1 VFGRGWGTSSLYAPL
16 DVGERSDHS
25 AARLLLLLAEFGH
38 TVSRAMAAASGEP
51 ELVGNPPIL
60 VLSSID
66 LSGPQ
71 RPSDL
76 AKLTGLSTGGLSKLL
91 DRMQELGVV
100 QREPGSVRGD
110 RRGVL
115 VSLTERGSDL
125 MRLLTAELEHRL
137 PETRELVAEI
147 ARVVAAQRPRG

>member
-1 VFGRGWGTSSLYAPL
+1 M
-16 DVGERSDHS
+16 GEHPTHS

-38 TVSRAMAAASGEP
+38 TVSRAMTAASGEP
-51 ELVGNPPIL
+51 ELVGNAPIL
-60 VLSSID
+60 ILSSID

-71 RPSDL
+71 RPSSL

-115 VSLTERGSDL
+115 VSLTERGIQL
-125 MRLLTAELEHRL
+125 MGVLSGELEERL
-137 PETRELVAEI
+137 PETRKLVAEI
-147 ARVVAAQRPRG
+147 VTVLDTETTVAG

>member
-1 VFGRGWGTSSLYAPL
+1 ML
-16 DVGERSDHS
+16 DGMDEHQGHA

-38 TVSRAMAAASGEP
+38 TVSRAMTAASGEP
-51 ELVGNPPIL
+51 ELVGNAPIL

-66 LSGPQ
+66 LFGSQ

-76 AKLTGLSTGGLSKLL
+76 ARLTELSTGGISKLL

-100 QREPGSVRGD
+100 RRQPGSVRGD

-115 VSLTERGSDL
+115 VTLTDRGVAL
-125 MRLLTAELEHRL
+125 MRVLAAELEDRL
-137 PETRELVAEI
+137 PETRKLVAEI
-147 ARVVAAQRPRG
+147 VSVLESTATPDRP